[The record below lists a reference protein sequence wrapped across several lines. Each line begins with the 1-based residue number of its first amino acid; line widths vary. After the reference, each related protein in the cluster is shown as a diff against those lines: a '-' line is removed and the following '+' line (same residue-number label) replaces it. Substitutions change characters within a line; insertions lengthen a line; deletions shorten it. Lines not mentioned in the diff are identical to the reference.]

1 MNGLLLLLYG
11 AAVVI
16 VFALSRAFAATPPKA
31 EFEQRFAPVHATVLD
46 TDGAFSYSETYP
58 KLEAIEQLAR
68 RIGADSPERARV
80 LDLMSLVRFKHGDYA
95 EALLLGDACLALT
108 SASAIVPADRILLMH
123 RVATSAENMERYD
136 LAVSGYRTVL
146 DFDASAKGSL
156 LTDAQRLG
164 VREHIGF
171 LLHEDKEYAQALAS
185 NRATLAEAE
194 RIFGPNHGHL
204 TTILT
209 NLAQNTYE
217 LGQFAEAQATLQ
229 RSLGIARGAGKDDM
243 ADEMLFQLGVLAFE
257 RGDVEGARSRMKE
270 RLQTATDAHDDER
283 IAHAQAAAAELEHR
297 IASRQ

>member
-1 MNGLLLLLYG
+1 MNGFLLLLSG
-11 AAVVI
+11 AAVVL
-16 VFALSRAFAATPPKA
+16 VFALSRAFAATPPKS
-31 EFEQRFAPVHATVLD
+31 EFEQRFAPVHTTVLD
-46 TDGAFSYSETYP
+46 PGGAFSYSETYP

-95 EALLLGDACLALT
+95 EALQLGDTCLALK
-108 SASAIVPADRILLMH
+108 SATAIAPADRILLIH
-123 RVATSAENMERYD
+123 RVAKSAENMERYD
-136 LAVSGYRTVL
+136 VAVSRYRTVL

-164 VREHIGF
+164 VRENIGF
-171 LLHEDKEYAQALAS
+171 VLHENKEYAQALAS
-185 NRATLAEAE
+185 NRSTLADAE
-194 RIFGPNHGHL
+194 RIFGPNDGRL

-229 RSLGIARGAGKDDM
+229 RSLDIARAAGKDEV

-257 RGDVEGARSRMKE
+257 RGDIEGARSRMKE
-270 RLQTATDAHDDER
+270 RLQAAADAHDDER
-283 IAHAQAAAAELEHR
+283 IAQAQTAAAELEHR
-297 IASRQ
+297 IATRH